1 MPPWKV
7 EKAQRQARNWSL
19 PGLAQAIQVAAR
31 LNAEVKGVAAD
42 PDYAIEKAILD
53 IGRARRMR

>member
-1 MPPWKV
+1 M
-7 EKAQRQARNWSL
+7 E
-19 PGLAQAIQVAAR
+19 VAAR

-53 IGRARRMR
+53 IGRARRLR